1 MTKPSPFRY
10 FKTSQEIIRLVVM
23 LYVWFPHS
31 LRNVGICY
39 MKVALIS
46 AISTA
51 RTGHASLPENEKFAE
66 IRRRPR
72 LRP

>member
-31 LRNVGICY
+31 LRNVGDLLHEGGID
-39 MKVALIS
+39 IS
-46 AISTA
+46 HFD
-51 RTGHASLPENEKFAE
+51 GENGPCFASGE
-66 IRRRPR
+66 
-72 LRP
+72 